1 MVVTDLTIRKMTDAD
16 RQAVGAVG
24 FAASAASDPRED
36 SDRDPDVIERVRQE
50 FAIFANKT
58 AGDIVVAELDREASL
73 SLRIDEGGASGNGAT
88 RDTCEHIGAI
98 RLYGRCGFS
107 IIWHGI
113 EFSER
118 MGVPLEKVQLEKR
131 LTD

>member
-1 MVVTDLTIRKMTDAD
+1 MTDAD
-16 RQAVGAVG
+16 RQAVGVVG

-36 SDRDPDVIERVRQE
+36 GDRDPDVIERARQE
-50 FAIFANKT
+50 FATFANKT
-58 AGDIVVAELDREASL
+58 AGDIVVAELDRQVSL
-73 SLRIDEGGASGNGAT
+73 SLRIDEGGRSGNGASN
-88 RDTCEHIGAI
+88 IGAI

-118 MGVPLEKVQLEKR
+118 MGVPLEKVHLEKR

>member
-1 MVVTDLTIRKMTDAD
+1 MTDAD
-16 RQAVGAVG
+16 RQAVGVVG

-36 SDRDPDVIERVRQE
+36 GDRDPDAIERARQE
-50 FAIFANKT
+50 FATFANKT
-58 AGDIVVAELDREASL
+58 ARDIVVAELDREVSL

-98 RLYGRCGFS
+98 RLYERCGFS

-118 MGVPLEKVQLEKR
+118 MGASLEKVHLEKR